1 MTIHRTIDAI
11 RQWWRYPQ
19 PTRAQKK
26 LLGLYTDSF
35 DTDVQARLIASQTSA
50 QYIIDSMPD
59 VTNFPTDYD
68 LHESVSNWVDPK
80 LAGYGL
86 FCEFGVATGRTLN
99 HFAKLFPER
108 IIYGFDGFEGLPE
121 DWGRM
126 KAGHFAQKLPKV
138 RDNCEL
144 IVGWFDNTLPKWLP
158 KHKEPIALLHMDADL
173 YSSTVTV
180 LECLRNQI
188 VPNTI
193 IVFDEYMNYPN
204 WERHEFLAWK
214 EFVAKHDVEYEYIGY
229 VSKHQQ
235 CAVRVKKIG

>member
-1 MTIHRTIDAI
+1 
-11 RQWWRYPQ
+11 
-19 PTRAQKK
+19 
-26 LLGLYTDSF
+26 
-35 DTDVQARLIASQTSA
+35 
-50 QYIIDSMPD
+50 
-59 VTNFPTDYD
+59 
-68 LHESVSNWVDPK
+68 
-80 LAGYGL
+80 
-86 FCEFGVATGRTLN
+86 
-99 HFAKLFPER
+99 
-108 IIYGFDGFEGLPE
+108 
-121 DWGRM
+121 M